1 MRSSELVLSATHR
14 EHNSDHSHEVIW
26 ITLNN
31 NITRNIILEH
41 ISKCTNGAAVI
52 EQQVLMNTVAEIVN
66 YLNEKERDMESD
78 SATTPPRLT
87 ETFYKSVPLHLHWLP
102 VPLHRDSTNKQLPLT
117 LEIILYNISNSE
129 IAHVNGVYHQ
139 VGIKADDSS
148 PFFWNQKSNT
158 FLQREIAEDG
168 SNGWLVGTREEGV
181 LVAAQSHSTNFP
193 PLDGWT
199 RVLKVGSLSS
209 QMKITRSVLPGL
221 LTV

>member
-1 MRSSELVLSATHR
+1 FCSFFQVALRSSELVLSATHR
-14 EHNSDHSHEVIW
+14 EYNSDHSHEVIW

-52 EQQVLMNTVAEIVN
+52 EQQVLMNTVADIVN
-66 YLNEKERDMESD
+66 WLNEKERDDTESD
-78 SATTPPRLT
+78 SATTPPPLT

-102 VPLHRDSTNKQLPLT
+102 VPLHRTNRPANDLINKQLPLT
-117 LEIILYNISNSE
+117 LEIITYNISNSE

-139 VGIKADDSS
+139 VGIKTDDSS

-168 SNGWLVGTREEGV
+168 SNG
-181 LVAAQSHSTNFP
+181 
-193 PLDGWT
+193 
-199 RVLKVGSLSS
+199 
-209 QMKITRSVLPGL
+209 
-221 LTV
+221 